1 MDIRHP
7 VLRGPL
13 FLAGLL
19 AFAIAVAQ
27 TPTVPGSISA
37 ATGTDTVQPADKIDI
52 VTGDVRVS
60 RPGAALRRVL
70 VGDSVSEGD
79 LLVTAKDSE
88 VQMTMQDSGYIALR
102 PGTRFRIVKYKAD
115 GGDDDKG
122 VFSLLVGGMRSV
134 TGWIG
139 RYNQSAYQV
148 RTPSATI
155 GIRGTDHE
163 TRYIL
168 PGSPDG
174 EPGTYDK
181 VFAGGT
187 TIQTGGGLAD
197 VAPDQAGF
205 VSVQGRDKPR
215 VLDRVP
221 AFFRPGPNDALINQK
236 HAEIQAQI
244 RQRRDERRK
253 VVQEKRAALGAAR
266 TNLQSQVETNK
277 AGVEQRRAAAEQQQ
291 QATRQQ
297 RETLSE
303 QAAKLKEQQQSIQE
317 RAKVQQQSRETG
329 AKVTRQERN
338 ALREDVKAARENRAA
353 LDAARKKLLEQ
364 NTRATELRKEEALA
378 QRGAV
383 RTQIDDVR
391 QKQADLQ
398 KEREATQLEIK
409 TLMEEE
415 QKRFREEKKA
425 DRKAGARVPTQ

>member
-1 MDIRHP
+1 M
-7 VLRGPL
+7 
-13 FLAGLL
+13 
-19 AFAIAVAQ
+19 
-27 TPTVPGSISA
+27 
-37 ATGTDTVQPADKIDI
+37 
-52 VTGDVRVS
+52 
-60 RPGAALRRVL
+60 
-70 VGDSVSEGD
+70 SEGD
-79 LLVTAKDSE
+79 LLVTAYDSE

-317 RAKVQQQSRETG
+317 RAKAQQQSRETG
-329 AKVTRQERN
+329 AKVPLQERN
-338 ALREDVKAARENRAA
+338 ALHEDVKAARENRAA

-391 QKQADLQ
+391 QKQAELQ

-415 QKRFREEKKA
+415 QKRFREKKEA
-425 DRKAGARVPTQ
+425 DRRAGARVPTQ